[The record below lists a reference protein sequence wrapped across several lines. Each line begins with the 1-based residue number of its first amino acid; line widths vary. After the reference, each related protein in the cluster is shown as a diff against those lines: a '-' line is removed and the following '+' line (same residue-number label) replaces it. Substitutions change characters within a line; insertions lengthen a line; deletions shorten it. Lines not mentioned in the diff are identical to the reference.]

1 MAVYTQITASE
12 LEVFWAGYDL
22 PALTG
27 FTGISEGTE
36 NSNYKIETETHPY
49 ILTLYEKRM
58 KVEELPFFIMLMQH
72 LAGQGIKCPLP
83 VAVRDGAAL
92 RQLAGRPAVVT
103 TFLPGASVR
112 RGASA
117 AQCLSLGASLA
128 QMHNAVTGFSQH
140 RANSLSV
147 SGWAELVTACA
158 PRADE
163 VQAGLGATLTNELSF
178 LQTHWPQD
186 LPRGVIHADLFPDNV
201 FFKGD
206 DVSGLIDFYFA
217 CSDFLAY
224 DLAICLNAWCFEDH
238 VAFNITKARALLR
251 GYHAVRPLSAAE
263 MVALPLLCRGAALR
277 FLLTRLYDV
286 LHPKGGTPRDPLQYL
301 KRLQFHQQVQGVGE
315 YGLEGA
321 A

>member
-12 LEVFWAGYDL
+12 LEAFWAGYDL

-36 NSNYKIETETHPY
+36 NSNYKIETETQPY

-58 KVEELPFFIMLMQH
+58 KVEELPFFISLMQH
-72 LAGQGIKCPLP
+72 LAGKGINCPLP
-83 VAVRDGAAL
+83 VTGRDGVAL

-117 AQCLSLGASLA
+117 LQCQSLGVALA
-128 QMHNAVTGFSQH
+128 TMHNAVTDFTQS
-140 RANSLSV
+140 RENSLSLA
-147 SGWAELVTACA
+147 GWAELVSACA
-158 PRADE
+158 LRADE
-163 VQAGLGATLTNELSF
+163 VQAGLSAVITSELAF
-178 LQTHWPQD
+178 LRQHWPQD
-186 LPRGVIHADLFPDNV
+186 LPAGVIHADLFPDNV

-251 GYHAVRPLSAAE
+251 GYHAVRPMSEAE
-263 MVALPLLCRGAALR
+263 LAALPLLCRGAALR

-315 YGLEGA
+315 YGLEA
-321 A
+321 AR